1 MVVSKEIIM
10 AKPTAQDRQWQAES
24 DARTLADADVIKE
37 TPTRM
42 SAARGVAKKLAE
54 ESQKQADGM
63 KKVARKK

>member
-1 MVVSKEIIM
+1 MTVPRM
-10 AKPTAQDRQWQAES
+10 TALDKKWQAEA
-24 DARTLADADVIKE
+24 DARTLADADAIKE

-42 SAARGVAKKLAE
+42 SAARGVAKRLAD